1 MDKDKEQRDLQ
12 SKQDNRVLQLQT
24 QLKNV
29 NKFVEEE
36 ISRLQKQIKNLEKER
51 KQRKHDFQ
59 SLSE

>member
-36 ISRLQKQIKNLEKER
+36 ISRLQKQINNLEKER